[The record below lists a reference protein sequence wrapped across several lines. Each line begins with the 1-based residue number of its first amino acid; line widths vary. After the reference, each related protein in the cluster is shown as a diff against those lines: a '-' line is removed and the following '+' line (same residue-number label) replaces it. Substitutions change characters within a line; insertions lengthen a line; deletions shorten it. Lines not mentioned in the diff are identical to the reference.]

1 MQKTKINTNVDVM
14 SSTSLQKVLKY
25 LCDNFDKE
33 HYDAEVA
40 RNIHDLSKAS
50 VNNSLK
56 QLYSIGL
63 IQRRY
68 VGNIAL
74 NKIDIQ
80 NPLLKQ
86 YKILMNIALVT
97 SLVEEIKEYSNK
109 VIVFGNSSLGTNLTD
124 EHIDLFI
131 ISDKV
136 KSVEKIIENNVLFPK
151 LHLIIHTSK
160 QADEFKKE
168 APMFFESV
176 YKGIHLL

>member
-1 MQKTKINTNVDVM
+1 MKKIETNIDVI

-25 LCDNFDKE
+25 LCENYDKE

-40 RNIHDLSKAS
+40 RNIDDLSKAS
-50 VNNSLK
+50 TNNSLK
-56 QLYSIGL
+56 HLYSMGL

-74 NKIDIQ
+74 NKIDIN

-86 YKILMNIALVT
+86 YKILMNIATVT
-97 SLVEEIKEYSNK
+97 SLIDEIKEYSQK
-109 VIVFGNSSLGTNLTD
+109 VIMFGNSSSGTNLKD

-131 ISDKV
+131 ITEKV
-136 KSVEKIIENNVLFPK
+136 KSVEKIIENNKLFPQ
-151 LHLIIHTSK
+151 LHLIIHTPK
-160 QADEFKKE
+160 QVEQFKKE

-176 YKGIHLL
+176 YKGIHLF